1 MKPRW
6 RVLAIYA
13 AASAAMQFEWLRFAP
28 VTDAVAA
35 QYGVNIGAVGWLSL
49 VFPLLFLPLALPSG
63 ALVDRLSVRRSLRIA
78 VIGMLLGA
86 ALRLL
91 IPGFVGLMIS
101 QIVIALVQPLLMSL
115 VSRLVLIWFPAEQQ
129 LDATGFA
136 TMALFAGLGFAF
148 VLVPLMS
155 PENIDSGLWMDV
167 LALGILS
174 AGVLLL
180 LPTDPKI
187 AAATQANTDSS
198 PWLVRVATL
207 LKTAPFA
214 AILLL
219 IFLAN
224 GYFNAIFTWLQPLL
238 EPQGIDA
245 NRAGLIGLL
254 VLIGGIASMAAIGKL
269 DSGSKTVRRVVMIAT
284 LAGLPLTA
292 LLLAGI
298 PFLAL
303 CVVALILGALMLGP
317 LPLLIELVA
326 TTAGPRLAGT
336 AVSAFWLAG
345 NAGAAAVIA
354 SLSPIADSGNW
365 TLGGALLGGLLLVE
379 SIVAAMMLRSD
390 SNVMNLF

>member
-35 QYGVNIGAVGWLSL
+35 QYGVSIGAVGWLSL

-63 ALVDRLSVRRSLRIA
+63 ALVDRLSVRSSLRIA

-86 ALRLL
+86 VVRLL
-91 IPGFVGLMIS
+91 IPGFAGLLAS

-115 VSRLVLIWFPAEQQ
+115 VSRLVLAWFPTEQQ

-148 VLVPLMS
+148 VLVPMMS
-155 PENIDSGLWMDV
+155 PEHINGGLWIDV
-167 LALGILS
+167 LALCALS
-174 AGVLLL
+174 ASVLLT
-180 LPTDPKI
+180 LPADPKI
-187 AAATQANTDSS
+187 ASTANVNTDASS
-198 PWLVRVATL
+198 WLVRVGVL

-214 AILLL
+214 GILLL

-245 NRAGLIGLL
+245 SRAGLIGLL

-269 DSGSKTVRRVVMIAT
+269 DSGSKSVRRVVVIAA
-284 LAGLPLTA
+284 LVGLPLTA

-303 CVVALILGALMLGP
+303 CVVAVILGALMLGP

-326 TTAGPRLAGT
+326 TTAGPQLAGT

-379 SIVAAMMLRSD
+379 SLVAAMLLRSD
-390 SNVMNLF
+390 SGVIKSV